1 MLSEVYWV
9 AFTSTVVGLVLG
21 LARLCYKSK
30 CQSIECL
37 GCIKIERN
45 TEGELKED
53 AIELRRQTSTEQI
66 KEEDSPQSQKTIIGS
81 FSEANPMKQNRLF
94 AP

>member
-9 AFTSTVVGLVLG
+9 AFTSTVVGLILG
-21 LARLCYKSK
+21 LARMAYKSK
-30 CQSIECL
+30 CSHLECL

-53 AIELRRQTSTEQI
+53 AIELRRNDS
-66 KEEDSPQSQKTIIGS
+66 EETKQESPSNKTTTGT
-81 FSEANPMKQNRLF
+81 FSEANPMKQLRLF

>member
-37 GCIKIERN
+37 GCFKLERN

-53 AIELRRQTSTEQI
+53 AIELRNKQQNEES
-66 KEEDSPQSQKTIIGS
+66 KESPGSEKTVVGS
-81 FSEANPMKQNRLF
+81 FSEANPMKQLRLF

>member
-9 AFTSTVVGLVLG
+9 AFTSTVVGLILG
-21 LARLCYKSK
+21 LARMAYKSK
-30 CQSIECL
+30 CSHLECL

-53 AIELRRQTSTEQI
+53 AIEIRRNDS
-66 KEEDSPQSQKTIIGS
+66 EEAKQESPSNKTTTGT
-81 FSEANPMKQNRLF
+81 FSEANPMKQLRLF

>member
-9 AFTSTVVGLVLG
+9 AFTSTIVGLVLG

-37 GCIKIERN
+37 GCFKLERN

-53 AIELRRQTSTEQI
+53 AIELRNKQQN
-66 KEEDSPQSQKTIIGS
+66 EESKQESPGSEKTVVGS
-81 FSEANPMKQNRLF
+81 FSESNPMKQLRLF